1 VKLGN
6 HFASNRMVAL
16 QFTNIFY
23 MNTNTEVKQK
33 IEQLLYPLL
42 ENDKFF
48 VVDIKVVL
56 SKVHSKVTILLD
68 SDEGIKI
75 DECTAIS
82 RQIGIDIDEM
92 MPEKYTLEVSSP
104 GVDFPFKSERMYRK
118 NIGRSLKVIQKD
130 DSEIKGSLESVD
142 PEQITII
149 EDKKRK
155 KNEEIVPVSIKF
167 LDIKHSEVIVS
178 FK

>member
-1 VKLGN
+1 
-6 HFASNRMVAL
+6 
-16 QFTNIFY
+16 
-23 MNTNTEVKQK
+23 MNTNIEVKQR
-33 IEQLLYPLL
+33 IEQLLEPLL

-48 VVDIKVVL
+48 IVDIKVSL
-56 SKVHSKVTILLD
+56 SKIHSKVTILLD

-82 RQIGIDIDEM
+82 RQLGTDIDEM

-104 GVDFPFKSERMYRK
+104 GVDFPLKSERMYRK
-118 NIGRSLKVIQKD
+118 NIGRSLKIVYKD
-130 DSEIKGSLESVD
+130 GSEIKGCLESVES
-142 PEQITII
+142 EQITII

-155 KNEEIVPVSIKF
+155 KNEEIVPAIILFSNIKE
-167 LDIKHSEVIVS
+167 SEVIVS

>member
-1 VKLGN
+1 MKISLPVTDII
-6 HFASNRMVAL
+6 ASK
-16 QFTNIFY
+16 QY

-33 IEQLLYPLL
+33 VEQLLEPLL

-48 VVDIKVVL
+48 IVDIKVSL

-82 RQIGIDIDEM
+82 RQLGTDIDEM

-104 GVDFPFKSERMYRK
+104 GVDFPLKSERMYRK
-118 NIGRSLKVIQKD
+118 NIGRSLKVIQND
-130 DSEIKGSLESVD
+130 GTEIKGVLEAVEA
-142 PEQITII
+142 EQITII

-155 KNEEIVPVSIKF
+155 KNEEIVPLVISFANIKQ
-167 LDIKHSEVIVS
+167 SEVIIS

>member
-1 VKLGN
+1 
-6 HFASNRMVAL
+6 
-16 QFTNIFY
+16 

-33 IEQLLYPLL
+33 IEQLLEPLL

-48 VVDIKVVL
+48 IVDIKVSL

-82 RQIGIDIDEM
+82 RQLGTDIDEM

-104 GVDFPFKSERMYRK
+104 GVDFPLKSERMYRK
-118 NIGRSLKVIQKD
+118 NIGRSLKVIQND
-130 DSEIKGSLESVD
+130 GSEIKGILEAVEA
-142 PEQITII
+142 EQITII
-149 EDKKRK
+149 EEKKRK
-155 KNEEIVPVSIKF
+155 KNEEVVPMAIPFGNIKQ
-167 LDIKHSEVIVS
+167 SEVIIS

>member
-1 VKLGN
+1 
-6 HFASNRMVAL
+6 
-16 QFTNIFY
+16 

-33 IEQLLYPLL
+33 IDRLLEPLL

-48 VVDIKVVL
+48 VVDIKVSL
-56 SKVHSKVTILLD
+56 SKVYSKVTILLD

-82 RQIGIDIDEM
+82 RQLGTDIDEM

-104 GVDFPFKSERMYRK
+104 GVDYPLKSERMYRK
-118 NIGRSLKVIQKD
+118 NIGRNLKVIQND
-130 DSEIKGSLESVD
+130 GSEIKGFLESID
-142 PEQITII
+142 AEQITII

-155 KNEEIVPVSIKF
+155 KSEAIVPVSIRF
-167 LDIKHSEVIVS
+167 INIKESEVIVS

>member
-1 VKLGN
+1 MRLRPIEAK
-6 HFASNRMVAL
+6 
-16 QFTNIFY
+16 TN
-23 MNTNTEVKQK
+23 MNSNTEVKQK
-33 IEQLLYPLL
+33 IEQLLEPLL

-48 VVDIKVVL
+48 IVDIKVSL

-82 RQIGIDIDEM
+82 RQLGTDIDEM

-104 GVDFPFKSERMYRK
+104 GVDFPLKSERMYRK
-118 NIGRSLKVIQKD
+118 NIGRNLKVVFKD
-130 DSEIKGSLESVD
+130 GKEVRGSLEAVD
-142 PEQITII
+142 LTQITLI

-155 KNEEIVPVSIKF
+155 KNEEIIPIQIPFDNIKE
-167 LDIKHSEVIVS
+167 SQVIIS

>member
-1 VKLGN
+1 
-6 HFASNRMVAL
+6 
-16 QFTNIFY
+16 
-23 MNTNTEVKQK
+23 MNTITEVKQK
-33 IEQLLYPLL
+33 IEQLLEPLL
-42 ENDKFF
+42 ENDSFF
-48 VVDIKVVL
+48 VVDIKISL

-82 RQIGIDIDEM
+82 RQLGTEIDEI

-104 GVDFPFKSERMYRK
+104 GVDFPLKSERMYRK
-118 NIGRSLKVIQKD
+118 NIGRTLKVIQKD
-130 DSEIKGSLESVD
+130 GSEIKGSLESV
-142 PEQITII
+142 EAENITII

-155 KNEEIVPVSIKF
+155 KDEEVIPVLIQFINIKE
-167 LDIKHSEVIVS
+167 SEVIVS

>member
-1 VKLGN
+1 
-6 HFASNRMVAL
+6 
-16 QFTNIFY
+16 
-23 MNTNTEVKQK
+23 MNSNTEVKQK
-33 IEQLLYPLL
+33 IEQLLEPLL

-48 VVDIKVVL
+48 IVDIKVSL

-82 RQIGIDIDEM
+82 RQLGTDIDEM

-104 GVDFPFKSERMYRK
+104 GVDFPLKSERMYRK
-118 NIGRSLKVIQKD
+118 NIGRNLKVVFKD
-130 DSEIKGSLESVD
+130 GKEVRGSLEAVD
-142 PEQITII
+142 LTQITLI

-155 KNEEIVPVSIKF
+155 KNEEIIPIQIPFDNIKE
-167 LDIKHSEVIVS
+167 SQVIIS

>member
-1 VKLGN
+1 
-6 HFASNRMVAL
+6 
-16 QFTNIFY
+16 

-33 IEQLLYPLL
+33 IEQLLEPLL

-48 VVDIKVVL
+48 IVDIKVSL

-82 RQIGIDIDEM
+82 RQLGIDVDEI

-104 GVDFPFKSERMYRK
+104 GVDFPLKSERMYRK
-118 NIGRSLKVIQKD
+118 NIGRSLKVTKND
-130 DSEIKGSLESVD
+130 GTEIKGVLEAVEA
-142 PEQITII
+142 EQITLI
-149 EDKKRK
+149 EEKKRK
-155 KNEEIVPVSIKF
+155 KNEEVVPVLIPFNTIKQ
-167 LDIKHSEVIVS
+167 SEVIIS

>member
-1 VKLGN
+1 
-6 HFASNRMVAL
+6 
-16 QFTNIFY
+16 

-33 IEQLLYPLL
+33 IDRLLEPLL

-48 VVDIKVVL
+48 VVDIKVSL
-56 SKVHSKVTILLD
+56 SKVYSKVTILLD

-82 RQIGIDIDEM
+82 RQLGTDFDEL

-104 GVDFPFKSERMYRK
+104 GVDYPLKSERMYRK
-118 NIGRSLKVIQKD
+118 NIGRNLKVIQND
-130 DSEIKGSLESVD
+130 GSEIKGILESID
-142 PEQITII
+142 AEQITII

-155 KNEEIVPVSIKF
+155 KSEAIVPVSIRF
-167 LDIKHSEVIVS
+167 INIKESEVIVS

>member
-1 VKLGN
+1 MKFGI
-6 HFASNRMVAL
+6 
-16 QFTNIFY
+16 QFTIKYY

-33 IEQLLYPLL
+33 IDLLLAPLL

-48 VVDIKVVL
+48 VIDIKVSL

-82 RQIGIDIDEM
+82 RQLGTDIDEM

-104 GVDFPFKSERMYRK
+104 GVDYPLKSERMYRK
-118 NIGRSLKVIQKD
+118 NIGRNLKVIQND
-130 DSEIKGSLESVD
+130 GSEIKGILESVD
-142 PEQITII
+142 AEQITII

-155 KNEEIVPVSIKF
+155 KSEAIVPVLILFINIKE
-167 LDIKHSEVIVS
+167 SEVIVS

>member
-1 VKLGN
+1 MRIRPIEAK
-6 HFASNRMVAL
+6 
-16 QFTNIFY
+16 TN
-23 MNTNTEVKQK
+23 MNSNTEVKQK
-33 IEQLLYPLL
+33 IEQLLEPLL

-48 VVDIKVVL
+48 IVDIKVSL

-82 RQIGIDIDEM
+82 RQLGTDIDEM

-104 GVDFPFKSERMYRK
+104 GVDFPLKSERMYRK
-118 NIGRSLKVIQKD
+118 NIGRNLKVVFKD
-130 DSEIKGSLESVD
+130 GKEVKGSLEAVD
-142 PEQITII
+142 LAQITLI

-155 KNEEIVPVSIKF
+155 KNEEIIPIQIPFDNIKE
-167 LDIKHSEVIVS
+167 SQVIIS

>member
-1 VKLGN
+1 MRLRPIEAK
-6 HFASNRMVAL
+6 
-16 QFTNIFY
+16 TN
-23 MNTNTEVKQK
+23 MNSNTEVKQK
-33 IEQLLYPLL
+33 IEQLLEPLL

-48 VVDIKVVL
+48 IVDIKVSL

-82 RQIGIDIDEM
+82 RQLGTDIDEM

-104 GVDFPFKSERMYRK
+104 GVDFPLKSERMYRK
-118 NIGRSLKVIQKD
+118 NIGRNLKVVFKD
-130 DSEIKGSLESVD
+130 GKEVKGSLEAVD
-142 PEQITII
+142 LAQITLI

-155 KNEEIVPVSIKF
+155 KNEEIIPIQIPFDNIKE
-167 LDIKHSEVIVS
+167 SQVIIS

>member
-1 VKLGN
+1 
-6 HFASNRMVAL
+6 
-16 QFTNIFY
+16 

-33 IEQLLYPLL
+33 IDRLLEPLL

-48 VVDIKVVL
+48 VVDIKVSL
-56 SKVHSKVTILLD
+56 SKVYSKVTILLD

-82 RQIGIDIDEM
+82 RQLGTDIDEM

-104 GVDFPFKSERMYRK
+104 GVDYPLKSERMYRK
-118 NIGRSLKVIQKD
+118 NIGRNLKVIQND
-130 DSEIKGSLESVD
+130 GSEIKGILESID
-142 PEQITII
+142 AEQITII

-155 KNEEIVPVSIKF
+155 KSEAIVPVSIR
-167 LDIKHSEVIVS
+167 LINIKESEVIVS

>member
-1 VKLGN
+1 
-6 HFASNRMVAL
+6 
-16 QFTNIFY
+16 

-33 IEQLLYPLL
+33 IDRLLEPLL

-48 VVDIKVVL
+48 VVDIKVSL
-56 SKVHSKVTILLD
+56 SKVYSKVTILLD

-82 RQIGIDIDEM
+82 RQLGTDIDEM

-104 GVDFPFKSERMYRK
+104 GVDYPLKSERMYRK
-118 NIGRSLKVIQKD
+118 NIGRNLKVIQND
-130 DSEIKGSLESVD
+130 GSEIKGILESID
-142 PEQITII
+142 AEQITII

-155 KNEEIVPVSIKF
+155 KSEAIVPVSIRF
-167 LDIKHSEVIVS
+167 INIKESEVIVS

>member
-1 VKLGN
+1 
-6 HFASNRMVAL
+6 
-16 QFTNIFY
+16 

-33 IEQLLYPLL
+33 IDRLLAPLL

-48 VVDIKVVL
+48 VVDIKVSL
-56 SKVHSKVTILLD
+56 SKVYSKVTILLD

-82 RQIGIDIDEM
+82 RQLGTDIDEM
-92 MPEKYTLEVSSP
+92 MHEKYTLEVSSP
-104 GVDFPFKSERMYRK
+104 GVDYPLKSERMYRK
-118 NIGRSLKVIQKD
+118 NIGRNLKVIQND
-130 DSEIKGSLESVD
+130 GSEIKGILESID
-142 PEQITII
+142 AEQITII

-155 KNEEIVPVSIKF
+155 KSEAIVPVSIR
-167 LDIKHSEVIVS
+167 LINIKESEVIVS

>member
-1 VKLGN
+1 MKISLPVTDII
-6 HFASNRMVAL
+6 ASN
-16 QFTNIFY
+16 QN

-33 IEQLLYPLL
+33 IEQLLEPLL

-48 VVDIKVVL
+48 IVDIKVSL

-68 SDEGIKI
+68 SDEGIRI

-82 RQIGIDIDEM
+82 RQLGTDIDEM

-104 GVDFPFKSERMYRK
+104 GVDFPLKSERMYRK
-118 NIGRSLKVIQKD
+118 NIGRSLKVIQND
-130 DSEIKGSLESVD
+130 GTEIKGVLETVEA
-142 PEQITII
+142 EQITIV

-155 KNEEIVPVSIKF
+155 KNEEIVPVAIPFGNIKQ
-167 LDIKHSEVIVS
+167 SEVIIS

>member
-1 VKLGN
+1 
-6 HFASNRMVAL
+6 
-16 QFTNIFY
+16 

-33 IEQLLYPLL
+33 IEQLLEPLL

-48 VVDIKVVL
+48 IVDIKVSL

-82 RQIGIDIDEM
+82 RQLGTDIDEM

-104 GVDFPFKSERMYRK
+104 GVDFPLKSERMYRK
-118 NIGRSLKVIQKD
+118 NIGRSLKVIQND
-130 DSEIKGSLESVD
+130 GSEIKGVLEAVEA
-142 PEQITII
+142 EQITII
-149 EDKKRK
+149 EEKKRK
-155 KNEEIVPVSIKF
+155 KNEEVVPMAIPFGNIKQ
-167 LDIKHSEVIVS
+167 SEVIIS

>member
-1 VKLGN
+1 MKFGI
-6 HFASNRMVAL
+6 
-16 QFTNIFY
+16 QFTIKYY
-23 MNTNTEVKQK
+23 MNTNIEVKQK
-33 IEQLLYPLL
+33 IDLLLAPLL

-48 VVDIKVVL
+48 VVDIKVSL

-82 RQIGIDIDEM
+82 RQLGTDIDEM

-104 GVDFPFKSERMYRK
+104 GVDYPLKSERMYRK
-118 NIGRSLKVIQKD
+118 NIGRNLKVIQND
-130 DSEIKGSLESVD
+130 GSEIKGILESVD
-142 PEQITII
+142 AEQITII

-155 KNEEIVPVSIKF
+155 KSEAIVPVLIRFINIKE
-167 LDIKHSEVIVS
+167 SEVIVS

>member
-1 VKLGN
+1 
-6 HFASNRMVAL
+6 
-16 QFTNIFY
+16 

-33 IEQLLYPLL
+33 IEQLLEPLL

-48 VVDIKVVL
+48 IVDIKVSL

-82 RQIGIDIDEM
+82 RQLGTDIDEM

-104 GVDFPFKSERMYRK
+104 GVDFPLKSERMYRK
-118 NIGRSLKVIQKD
+118 NIGRSLKVIQND
-130 DSEIKGSLESVD
+130 GSEIKGVLEAVEV
-142 PEQITII
+142 EQITII
-149 EDKKRK
+149 EEKKRK
-155 KNEEIVPVSIKF
+155 KNEEVVPMAIPFGNIKQ
-167 LDIKHSEVIVS
+167 SEVIIS